1 MALSIDEIVDTYT
14 NQYVG
19 NSYQIVLIDDSTR
32 SSYNFTANATTNV
45 ITATGHNYVNG
56 TRLNVLLAS
65 AGTLPSPLAP
75 NTTYYARDCATDT
88 LKLSLTDGGAA
99 IDITDTGTGTFLITD
114 IALSYKIRGNIAG
127 FVRKEIASYQGQSTR
142 PIVTVTNPPVVS
154 DTAVTV
160 SGSGVCDNSAGASDI
175 TFTAIAVIK
184 GGTTARGNTAG
195 TLVAYSIQ
203 DSPQAVAAGQ
213 AKSIPFT
220 ISPTLETE

>member
-1 MALSIDEIVDTYT
+1 MALFIDEIVDTFT

-19 NSYQIVLIDDSTR
+19 NTYQIVLIDDSTR
-32 SSYNFTANATTNV
+32 SSYSFTANATTNV

-65 AGTLPSPLAP
+65 GTALPAPLAA
-75 NTTYYARDCATDT
+75 NTDYYAIDCATNT

-127 FVRKEIASYQGQSTR
+127 FVRQEIANYQGQTTR
-142 PIVTVTNPPVVS
+142 PTATITNPPVVG
-154 DTAVTV
+154 DTTVTV
-160 SGSGVCDNSAGASDI
+160 SGLGVCDNSAGTSDI

-184 GGTTARGNTAG
+184 GGTTARGNTTG
-195 TLVAYSIQ
+195 DGVTY
-203 DSPQAVAAGQ
+203 SPQASPQVVAAGQ
-213 AKSIPFT
+213 AKSIPFN
-220 ISPTLETE
+220 ISHTLPTE